1 MRKTGLKSIYLD
13 YDGVIVNTVETIV
26 SLYNEDFKYYKKFK
40 FVPWYQV
47 YTWNFT
53 ECNCASKKYI
63 DTYFNT
69 PRFFHRLQFMEPCT
83 KDIIYKL
90 REVYNVKIVSMGKHA
105 NLKLKEEWIEKNL
118 PGIEFVGLDLK
129 KFKDKSSIDMKDGL
143 LLDDNEK
150 MLFNSNAFEKVCFGD
165 KYGWNDGW
173 YGPRLHN
180 WSDVERYLL

>member
-1 MRKTGLKSIYLD
+1 
-13 YDGVIVNTVETIV
+13 
-26 SLYNEDFKYYKKFK
+26 
-40 FVPWYQV
+40 
-47 YTWNFT
+47 
-53 ECNCASKKYI
+53 
-63 DTYFNT
+63 
-69 PRFFHRLQFMEPCT
+69 MEPCT

-173 YGPRLHN
+173 YGQRLHN